1 MRSPAGSQ
9 AAPHAGCKGRGRS
22 VNRRGTPLLLAHAQL
37 ATAMALVGANVAV
50 AKLLAGALPIALL
63 ACLRCAIA
71 CLVLWPLAR
80 AIDGPLRRPAGPVL
94 RNLALQAAF
103 GTALYNAGLLAG
115 LRLTSALEAGL
126 VLATLPAVVAVG
138 AALWLRER
146 LAPRHW
152 AAVGLAAGG
161 MAALT
166 LVQTGARFGE
176 AEGGSAM
183 NNPLGNLLVFCGVC
197 GEAVYVLLAKRL
209 GARVPV
215 LTASLW
221 MQVCSTAMLLPFA
234 APDMAAVA
242 ALADPALAGLLLFHS
257 LTASVL
263 CLLLWYAGLRRVPAG
278 TAGVFTVFLPATA
291 AVVAVLVL
299 GEAFTLTHAMGFAL
313 MAGSLLLATWP
324 RREPG
329 RA

>member
-1 MRSPAGSQ
+1 MARTHDP
-9 AAPHAGCKGRGRS
+9 RG
-22 VNRRGTPLLLAHAQL
+22 VILAQAQL
-37 ATAMALVGANVAV
+37 AAAMALVGANVVV
-50 AKLLAGALPIALL
+50 AKLLAEALPIALL
-63 ACLRCAIA
+63 VCLRCAIA

-80 AIDGPLRRPAGPVL
+80 AVDGPLRRPDGTAL

-126 VLATLPAVVAVG
+126 VLATLPAVVALG
-138 AALWLRER
+138 AAWWLRER

-152 AAVGLAAGG
+152 AAAALAAGG
-161 MAALT
+161 MAVVT
-166 LVQTGARFGE
+166 LARLGD
-176 AEGGSAM
+176 APDGSA
-183 NNPLGNLLVFCGVC
+183 LGNLLVFGGVC

-209 GARVPV
+209 GSRVPV

-221 MQVCSTAMLLPFA
+221 MQLCSTAMLLPFA
-234 APDMAAVA
+234 LPNAAAVS

-278 TAGVFTVFLPATA
+278 TAGVFTMFLPATA
-291 AVVAVLVL
+291 AVMAVAVL
-299 GEAFTLTHAMGFAL
+299 GEAFTATHAMGFAL
-313 MAGSLLLATWP
+313 LAGSLLLATWP
-324 RREPG
+324 VRR
-329 RA
+329 